1 MWTPDSL
8 LHIKISIV
16 FTKHYL
22 NFILLSPYILLNQFF
37 DQFLKLILMKLV
49 NVGSLLTV
57 ISLLIFSSCTK
68 APVASFEVDQNE
80 VKAPATITFTN
91 TSTNADEFLWTFGD
105 GESSTETNPTH
116 EYVQGGD
123 YDVTLKAYGESE
135 TNSVVKVVSILPN
148 MTGFWNIHFAV
159 FNNSYDARLKLTEL
173 ENHKLVGEFAFQ
185 DDPEYTQISG
195 SSLIDGYDVIIE
207 ARLFRFLD
215 IRFEG
220 TVSESY
226 NSMSG
231 IYYIGGEE
239 SGNWNATK
247 D

>member
-1 MWTPDSL
+1 MKL
-8 LHIKISIV
+8 MKGG
-16 FTKHYL
+16 F
-22 NFILLSPYILLNQFF
+22 LLSI
-37 DQFLKLILMKLV
+37 
-49 NVGSLLTV
+49 
-57 ISLLIFSSCTK
+57 ISAMVFSSCSK

-91 TSTNADEFLWTFGD
+91 TSTNADEFLWNFGD
-105 GESSTETNPTH
+105 GETSTEMNPIH

-123 YDVTLKAYGESE
+123 YDVSLKAYGEDD
-135 TNSVVKVVSILPN
+135 TNTFVKTIIILPN

-159 FNNSYDARLKLTEL
+159 FNNSYDARLQLTEL

-185 DDPEYTQISG
+185 DDPNYTQISG

-220 TVSESY
+220 TVNEAY
-226 NSMSG
+226 DSMSG
-231 IYYIGGEE
+231 TYSLGGDEGG
-239 SGNWNATK
+239 SWNATK
-247 D
+247 VK